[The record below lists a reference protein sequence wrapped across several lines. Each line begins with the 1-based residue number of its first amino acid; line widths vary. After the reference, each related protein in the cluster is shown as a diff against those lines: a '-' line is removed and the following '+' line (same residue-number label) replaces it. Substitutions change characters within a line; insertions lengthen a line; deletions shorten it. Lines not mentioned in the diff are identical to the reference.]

1 MVALLRFYY
10 LKRCHLQEYS
20 IPSPEVQSRTERHK
34 NKKDSPHAIIMTWL
48 KDSNTF
54 VAGMMENKIYSERGG
69 LLFCVCVC
77 SFWGLGVFLKSS
89 PSCTEPGCSIKALS
103 VVFLSV
109 FLFCLA
115 HSPTRE
121 KGGKQWRLWP
131 AAVTQYFRTAL
142 STPDINFTP
151 QLAFTHLALP
161 YV

>member
-1 MVALLRFYY
+1 MQKGGGE
-10 LKRCHLQEYS
+10 LKFFVCFCSLKHNYQPRT
-20 IPSPEVQSRTERHK
+20 SPPK
-34 NKKDSPHAIIMTWL
+34 YCPHPIIMTSL

-54 VAGMMENKIYSERGG
+54 VAGMMQNKIYSERGK
-69 LLFCVCVC
+69 LLFCMCVC
-77 SFWGLGVFLKSS
+77 SFLGFWGFLFFFFKSS

-121 KGGKQWRLWP
+121 KGVKQWRLWP

-151 QLAFTHLALP
+151 QLAFTHLTLP